1 MDTALGSIDESDELE
16 RLRERA
22 YGPDADIAQD
32 AAAQARLS
40 ELEAARRLSII
51 APVPEVPRGGDAAPA
66 SGPAHGSIFMATG
79 PAGAPLPVDAHLE
92 SGPGARLEEGA
103 GPVTTSVGASA
114 PAAAVAGAPT
124 GLAATPWWRRR
135 RWLAMI
141 GGGVAAVL
149 LVAAV
154 VSSLAPR
161 PDFVLQLQGPAG
173 DEQEITDMNSS
184 ITWLGLDPEQLLRF
198 EDFRGFRV
206 WSGPTQYGTDCL
218 IISRVDQGLAA
229 LGCSPAGL
237 ATIADLQR
245 YSGVTDEV
253 FADMPTGS
261 MIRFVLDGDRVE
273 VFLGEAEATAS

>member
-1 MDTALGSIDESDELE
+1 MDAALGSIDESDELE

-22 YGPDADIAQD
+22 YGPDADIAKD

-40 ELEAARRLSII
+40 ELEAARRRSIA
-51 APVPEVPRGGDAAPA
+51 APVPDLPRADHAAPA
-66 SGPAHGSIFMATG
+66 SRPPNGSVFTA
-79 PAGAPLPVDAHLE
+79 A
-92 SGPGARLEEGA
+92 GPGAVPS
-103 GPVTTSVGASA
+103 PVHADVESRPMASLADGTGLAMTSVGAT
-114 PAAAVAGAPT
+114 AAVAPVAPT
-124 GLAATPWWRRR
+124 GPAVARWWRRP
-135 RWLAMI
+135 RWVAMI
-141 GGGVAAVL
+141 GGGIAAVL
-149 LVAAV
+149 VVTAV

-173 DEQEITDMNSS
+173 DDQEITDMSSS
-184 ITWLGLDPEQLLRF
+184 ITWLGLESDELLRF

-206 WSGPTQYGTDCL
+206 WSGPTRYGTDCL

-245 YSGVTDEV
+245 YSGVTDDV

-261 MIRFVLDGDRVE
+261 MIRFVLNGDRVD